1 LGTDETIGFNQL
13 FLWDKMRMYH
23 LVINGWLEN
32 PYQWRFRKF
41 IELNGGGF
49 SSATFD
55 YWRANRLSLGGAFV
69 NRIVSDPTRQEEFRT
84 LPLKAHQ
91 PSFRGLTI
99 SQVSTLV
106 HILYL
111 QVHIPFGCSYLCM
124 FKGSYSRFV

>member
-1 LGTDETIGFNQL
+1 VSRTATGLGTDETIGFNQL

-55 YWRANRLSLGGAFV
+55 YWRASTNLKL
-69 NRIVSDPTRQEEFRT
+69 RIFTM
-84 LPLKAHQ
+84 
-91 PSFRGLTI
+91 
-99 SQVSTLV
+99 
-106 HILYL
+106 YW
-111 QVHIPFGCSYLCM
+111 Y
-124 FKGSYSRFV
+124 